1 MAIADITFL
10 ILIGVACLSF
20 TLFVFIW
27 RGIIW
32 LSIMSGVMWLL
43 MGFFFVY
50 KTQEG
55 TTIMLFQ
62 EYMGMLFIGVGIV
75 MTLSFM
81 WLRAKQMDA
90 EKNAP
95 QDIDIFGDDIKG
107 YNRDRIDSMKEDR
120 EFGSGRR
127 KKNE

>member
-1 MAIADITFL
+1 
-10 ILIGVACLSF
+10 
-20 TLFVFIW
+20 
-27 RGIIW
+27 
-32 LSIMSGVMWLL
+32 

-62 EYMGMLFIGVGIV
+62 EYMGIIFIGIGIA
-75 MTLSFM
+75 MIFSFA
-81 WLRAKQMDA
+81 WLRQKQMDV

-95 QDIDIFGDDIKG
+95 NDIDIFGDDIKD
-107 YNRDRIDSMKEDR
+107 YNRKRIDSMKDDR

-127 KKNE
+127 KKSE

>member
-1 MAIADITFL
+1 
-10 ILIGVACLSF
+10 
-20 TLFVFIW
+20 
-27 RGIIW
+27 
-32 LSIMSGVMWLL
+32 MSGVMWLL